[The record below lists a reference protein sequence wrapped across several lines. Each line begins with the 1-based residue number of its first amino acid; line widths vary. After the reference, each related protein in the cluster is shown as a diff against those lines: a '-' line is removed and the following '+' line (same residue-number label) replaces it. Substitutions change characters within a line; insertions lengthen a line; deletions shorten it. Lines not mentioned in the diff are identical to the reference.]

1 MNLSSN
7 VPKICLSPTV
17 NSQLWDRS
25 IVRSSLWL
33 SVRPMKTGCISVS
46 FAKSLKTAKGYVF
59 VKMAHWIKVGQL
71 CLPWRWQWL
80 PRKRMGKTS
89 FQGQQ
94 GLPKWLV
101 VPLEISLIFCTAR
114 KQLRSKG
121 LISSRQSLLSTE
133 IGEQSLN
140 CSNLCI
146 RLSTGELSLW
156 QTSRL
161 GQSLCISAEPSVFHS
176 SLLFLII
183 LCCL

>member
-1 MNLSSN
+1 MC
-7 VPKICLSPTV
+7 PKFAYH
-17 NSQLWDRS
+17 QLLTPS
-25 IVRSSLWL
+25 FETAALYGQACGL
-33 SVRPMKTGCISVS
+33 SVWPMKTGCISVS

-59 VKMAHWIKVGQL
+59 VKMAHWIKVRQL
-71 CLPWRWQWL
+71 CLPWRWQRL
-80 PRKRMGKTS
+80 PRKRMGETS
-89 FQGQQ
+89 FQGQE
-94 GLPKWLV
+94 GLPMWLV

-121 LISSRQSLLSTE
+121 LISSPQSLLSTE

-140 CSNLCI
+140 CSNLCN